1 MNQLPNSPDPV
12 DLTPLNP
19 ERSDLPQLD
28 STKATYESSTER
40 LKAWSELITSTA
52 NFLRS
57 LAPWLWAI
65 VVIIVIIPLLGKAII
80 ANSFD
85 TSIRQKTDKIV
96 TVNPADWGKVD
107 NAVKETLQ
115 KARQKAQSYAQV
127 ELNLWSD
134 DLMGRIDPNFLN
146 WYFGYFNQKEIEY
159 KSFFAGITGAASYW
173 FNPNDQTSEEKIAE
187 EITTEFQ
194 IEFAKR
200 VLRPEIAQLQL
211 QRITNQTVRLYL
223 DEVSQN
229 IKLIPINYKISQVDW
244 NRYLNDVAITIYDT
258 EGHLSNISLKIFA
271 GGGAYLA
278 VKPIVA
284 KLVVSSKVVGKLAGK
299 VGAKIAAKTSGIL
312 AAKIGGVLLDTTVG
326 VGILLWDVW
335 DNNHTAFI
343 EKPILRENLANYLQE
358 VEDSLLNNPETGV
371 MVAVDGIQKNIINA
385 INERAIST
393 VNGI

>member
-1 MNQLPNSPDPV
+1 M
-12 DLTPLNP
+12 
-19 ERSDLPQLD
+19 PQSN
-28 STKATYESSTER
+28 STKANHESFTEK
-40 LKAWSELITSTA
+40 LKAWSELINSVA
-52 NFLRS
+52 NFFRS

-80 ANSFD
+80 AHSFD
-85 TSIRQKTDKIV
+85 TSSQQKTDKLI
-96 TVNPADWGKVD
+96 TVSPADWGKID
-107 NAVKETLQ
+107 NAVKKALQ
-115 KARQKAQSYAQV
+115 TARQKAQNYAQV
-127 ELNLWSD
+127 ELDLWSD

-146 WYFGYFNQKEIEY
+146 WYFGYFNQKGIEY
-159 KSFFAGITGAASYW
+159 KSFFAGITGVANYW
-173 FNPNDQTSEEKIAE
+173 FNPNNQTPEEKIAE

-194 IEFAKR
+194 TEFTKR

-211 QRITNQTVRLYL
+211 QRITNQTIRLYL

-258 EGHLSNISLKIFA
+258 EGHLSNVSLKVFA

-284 KLVVSSKVVGKLAGK
+284 KLVVGSKIVTKLAGK
-299 VGAKIAAKTSGIL
+299 VGAKIATKTGATL
-312 AAKIGGVLLDTTVG
+312 AAKIGGTLLDTTIG

-343 EKPILRENLANYLQE
+343 EKPILKENLANYLKE

-371 MVAVDGIQKNIINA
+371 MVAVDSIQKNIINA
-385 INERAIST
+385 IHEKAISSI
-393 VNGI
+393 NLRFADFEIGQNI